1 MKFLFSI
8 ATAFVVVNAVFIAI
22 AVGLGVLLQWIL
34 ADVEIGIAILIGAVS
49 ELATIFVFAN
59 LIRSFSFPPL
69 VVDEEDMQEYED
81 DGDEEEEEDEE
92 KYGLQQQPRQRY
104 RMRQPKEPRRR
115 RR

>member
-1 MKFLFSI
+1 MKFPFFI
-8 ATAFVVVNAVFIAI
+8 ATAFVIVNAVFIAI

-81 DGDEEEEEDEE
+81 DGDEGEDEE
-92 KYGLQQQPRQRY
+92 NFELQQQPRQRY

>member
-8 ATAFVVVNAVFIAI
+8 ATAFVIVNAVFIAI

-81 DGDEEEEEDEE
+81 DGDEDEEENLE
-92 KYGLQQQPRQRY
+92 LQHQPRQRY
-104 RMRQPKEPRRR
+104 RMRQPKEPRKRR
-115 RR
+115 R